1 MPFQIDGRYVLFEI
15 FKFNALVHLV
25 GCSHRS
31 LLSLLG
37 FFFLDADGATDFGS
51 GLQNLVTAM
60 HKNMEGSKETVNKNI
75 SMFGSRAHLQEES
88 TTQRSLIRTF
98 LMRAFHF
105 FVTLLVSSKI
115 RDTQVCCSL

>member
-1 MPFQIDGRYVLFEI
+1 MAAYI
-15 FKFNALVHLV
+15 VHYF
-25 GCSHRS
+25 H
-31 LLSLLG
+31 LSG
-37 FFFLDADGATDFGS
+37 FFLDADGATDFGS

-60 HKNMEGSKETVNKNI
+60 HKNMEGSKDTDNKNI

-115 RDTQVCCSL
+115 RDTQVCGSL